1 MAGSARIA
9 GAFVLA
15 LTLAGWSGV
24 AGAQGYPSKTVTI
37 VVPAAAG
44 GGIDL
49 SARWIA
55 AELTTA
61 LGKSVVV
68 ENKGGASGILGTQQV
83 ARAEPDGHT
92 LLVTLS
98 GFLVTSPAL
107 FVSLPWDPVKD
118 FAPVALLWT
127 SPHVFVVNKDSP
139 INSLQELV
147 TYGRDNPGKLTFGS
161 PGLTSE
167 THIGSLMFGQM
178 AKISVIP

>member
-1 MAGSARIA
+1 MAMGRNAII
-9 GAFVLA
+9 GALA
-15 LTLAGWSGV
+15 LALAAWSGA
-24 AGAQGYPSKTVTI
+24 AGAQGYPNRTVTI
-37 VVPAAAG
+37 IVPAAAG

-61 LGKSVVV
+61 LGKTVVV

-107 FVSLPWDPVKD
+107 FNSLPWDPVKD
-118 FAPVALLWT
+118 FAPVAMLWT
-127 SPHVFVVNKDSP
+127 SPHVIVVNKDSP
-139 INSLQELV
+139 INSLSDLIA
-147 TYGRDNPGKLTFGS
+147 YGRDNPGKLTFGS

-167 THIGSLMFGQM
+167 THLGSEMFGQ
-178 AKISVIP
+178 